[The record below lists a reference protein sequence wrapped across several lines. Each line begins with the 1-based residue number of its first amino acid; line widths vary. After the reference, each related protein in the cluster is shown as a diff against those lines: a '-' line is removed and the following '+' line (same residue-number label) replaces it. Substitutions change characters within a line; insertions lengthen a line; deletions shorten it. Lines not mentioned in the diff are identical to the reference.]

1 MCPFASSGAAP
12 VPNGGGIVRASMK
25 RARPSS
31 AATAPIPQKAP
42 DDSVTS
48 SHEMTQSRRHSSSRK
63 FVPASPP
70 SLISIV
76 LAALL
81 SLLATT
87 TAAPATSSMPTD
99 VNVVDLLH
107 HDRTATT
114 TKATATVS
122 PEASSRKR
130 WHGEKRN
137 LGDVETIAATRQGR
151 AFDVS
156 LSPVSRHLD
165 FGAISQLNDVMGELV
180 IANLDLEPDTEIDFS
195 TVLLAQDVT
204 TANPGNVPV
213 LTVRVLKTAHI
224 TVPSSEEDRIPTDE
238 RFDNAVESMFADVH
252 QKQELVY
259 KLRETKN
266 SAFASLWE
274 VELAGFM
281 TDEPTSNP
289 TKQPSHYPSAFP
301 TATPS
306 NPPTMQPTPHPTD
319 RPTNLPSPS
328 PSSVPSL
335 KPTPL
340 PSASPT
346 TRPTKAPTREPSLS
360 PTHSPTSA
368 PTFGFASLTVEGN
381 VFDISLTP
389 MAAPLDFFST
399 THLNNALS
407 EMVRRNL
414 VLDFK
419 AKVKFTTVLLYQSIQ
434 IEPTNTK
441 KQGEQSQ
448 EQPQPRWQYDN
459 TRRLERNRA
468 LTHKAT
474 AVASSTSSGAAA
486 SSATTLIARVRLTA
500 HVSVPTIG
508 GGKYNAHFIPDMD
521 DMDNAVSAVFSDP
534 IQRRELLKILQDS
547 YDQFKSLTNV
557 GFVEFIYPPTPSPS
571 AMPSVSPSYSPTVTH
586 SQSPSLLPS
595 NDPSSAPSVL
605 PSGMPSRSPSAEPS
619 TIPSW
624 LPSHLP
630 TDVPSSP
637 PTVTHSEPPSN
648 VPSTAPSLE
657 PAVVDVR
664 GNIIEISLSPVTQ
677 LLDFESIDTLD
688 AVLDELVGNNLVAI
702 VPEMDKDSV
711 SFSTDLIGQHIE
723 KGITST
729 LKVRISRVAHFRV
742 PAKAPGIPIDS
753 AVVPTGGGI
762 DLAHQIV
769 FTDVFQRASLIESL
783 RSIAASE
790 DADNDVSDLDAG
802 AIGGTGSNNVFQK
815 LREVTFEQFVYPPTP
830 EPTGEPSVRPS
841 ARPSS
846 SPSDA
851 PTKIPSSSPSRA
863 PTVTPSSAPS
873 SGPTPLHSASP
884 SSAPSASPSGAPTM
898 LPTASPSSMPSVPP
912 TKAPTREPS
921 PSPTQAPTVQPTTA
935 HPSATP
941 SMHPTT
947 EAPTFSPSA
956 TPTTAPPTRKPSES
970 PSQVPSTSPTDKP
983 TYLPVTLDI
992 PLSDFTLLFSPM
1004 DSYLAQGARDELNYI
1019 LDQMIVDNL
1028 ILSEDLGLAKIE
1040 FSTTVLSQ
1048 LTSEDEEEAST
1059 TRKGGKRRRIQQR
1072 KPDPYLSIAFRKVAH
1087 ITVQTLD
1094 IFGNINEE
1102 AVPDSASFD
1111 LAVLTI
1117 FTDLAEKERLVLSLI
1132 DSIPRFADL
1141 RNVVM
1146 KDSVSSR
1153 MLPPPVISSRSGSGE
1168 SGDDNS
1174 SNSSN
1179 QIVPGVS
1186 NSMFY
1191 GIVATVSIII
1201 CAVGLAAG
1209 KMILSKRNEEGGVAG
1224 FGIGGNK
1231 KKKIHLGERRSKG
1244 SSGRPRSGPSGN
1256 RSADRHSRSHSRSRG
1271 HPDRRSRDR
1280 PANHHHP
1287 QHHRHHSHRPQVVA
1301 QEYNHHH
1308 LQHAPQQYYQQ
1319 QEAWNAAAN
1328 YGMTMEDESDSV
1340 SELEVGE
1347 SVVANMMSMKEQD
1360 GGYGRSQAYSHG
1372 GAGGI
1377 QSHHHA
1383 PRRTAHASGGDYDG
1397 WNREAAWDRVDG
1409 T

>member
-1 MCPFASSGAAP
+1 M
-12 VPNGGGIVRASMK
+12 
-25 RARPSS
+25 AR
-31 AATAPIPQKAP
+31 
-42 DDSVTS
+42 
-48 SHEMTQSRRHSSSRK
+48 SHTCKMTQSHRHESAYVYRK

-76 LAALL
+76 LVALL
-81 SLLATT
+81 SLLATAT
-87 TAAPATSSMPTD
+87 ATAASISSTHGD
-99 VNVVDLLH
+99 VVDLLH
-107 HDRTATT
+107 SVDRTR
-114 TKATATVS
+114 TKATAMMS
-122 PEASSRKR
+122 PKANGREK
-130 WHGEKRN
+130 WPDEKRN
-137 LGDVETIAATRQGR
+137 LGDIETVTATRQGR

-180 IANLDLEPDTEIDFS
+180 IANLDLAPDTDIDFS
-195 TVLLAQDVT
+195 TVLLAQNVAT
-204 TANPGNVPV
+204 VNPGNVPV
-213 LTVRVLKTAHI
+213 LTVRVLKTAYI
-224 TVPSSEEDRIPTDE
+224 TIPSSEEDRIPTDE
-238 RFDNAVESMFADVH
+238 SFDDAVEAMFADVQ

-281 TDEPTSNP
+281 TDEPTASP
-289 TKQPSHYPSAFP
+289 TNQPSSRPSAYP

-306 NPPTMQPTPHPTD
+306 ASPTAQPTPHPTEG
-319 RPTNLPSPS
+319 PTKLPSQS
-328 PSSVPSL
+328 PSSMPSL

-346 TRPTKAPTREPSLS
+346 TSPSQRPTAFPTVS

-389 MAAPLDFFST
+389 MEAPLDFFST

-434 IEPTNTK
+434 IQPTGTK
-441 KQGEQSQ
+441 KQGEKSQ

-468 LTHKAT
+468 LTHKTT

-521 DMDNAVSAVFSDP
+521 DMDNAISAVFSDP
-534 IQRRELLKILQDS
+534 IQRRELLKKLQDS

-571 AMPSVSPSYSPTVTH
+571 AMPSASPSDSPTVTH

-595 NDPSSAPSVL
+595 DEPSNAPSVL
-605 PSGMPSRSPSAEPS
+605 PSDMPSRSPSNEPS
-619 TIPSW
+619 TLPSW
-624 LPSHLP
+624 HPSHLP
-630 TDVPSSP
+630 TGVPSSS
-637 PTVTHSEPPSN
+637 PTVTDSEPPSN
-648 VPSTAPSLE
+648 VPSTPPSLE

-688 AVLDELVGNNLVAI
+688 AVLDELVGDNLVAI

-711 SFSTDLIGQHIE
+711 SFSTNLIGQHIV
-723 KGITST
+723 KGVTST
-729 LKVRISRVAHFRV
+729 LKVRVSRVAHFRV
-742 PAKAPGIPIDS
+742 PAKAPGIPVDS
-753 AVVPTGGGI
+753 AVVSTGGGI
-762 DLAHQIV
+762 DLATQIV

-783 RSIAASE
+783 RSIALNE
-790 DADNDVSDLDAG
+790 DADGSISNLDAD
-802 AIGGTGSNNVFQK
+802 AIGGTGSNNVFQR

-846 SPSDA
+846 TPSYA
-851 PTKIPSSSPSRA
+851 PTKTPSSSPSWA
-863 PTVTPSSAPS
+863 PTFSPSSAPS
-873 SGPTPLHSASP
+873 SSPTPLHSASP
-884 SSAPSASPSGAPTM
+884 SSTPSGSPSHVPTM
-898 LPTASPSSMPSVPP
+898 LPTASPSSIPSVPP
-912 TKAPTREPS
+912 TKAPTRKPS
-921 PSPTQAPTVQPTTA
+921 LSPTQAPTMHPTTA

-956 TPTTAPPTRKPSES
+956 TPTTAPPTREPTAS
-970 PSQVPSTSPTDKP
+970 PSQAPSTSPTDKP

-1004 DSYLAQGARDELNYI
+1004 DSYLAQGARDELNTI
-1019 LDQMIVDNL
+1019 LDQMIIDNL
-1028 ILSEDLGLAKIE
+1028 ILSEDLGPVKIE

-1048 LTSEDEEEAST
+1048 LTSEDEEEASAK
-1059 TRKGGKRRRIQQR
+1059 KGGKRRRIQQR

-1087 ITVQTLD
+1087 VTVQTLD

-1117 FTDLAEKERLVLSLI
+1117 FTDLTEKERFVLSLI
-1132 DSIPRFADL
+1132 DSIARFANL
-1141 RNVVM
+1141 RNVIM
-1146 KDSVSSR
+1146 KGSVSSR
-1153 MLPPPVISSRSGSGE
+1153 MLPPPAISSRSGGGG
-1168 SGDDNS
+1168 SGDDIA

-1201 CAVGLAAG
+1201 CAVGLASG
-1209 KMILSKRNEEGGVAG
+1209 KMILSKRNEDRGVAG
-1224 FGIGGNK
+1224 FGGGGK
-1231 KKKIHLGERRSKG
+1231 KKRKVQLGEIRSKG
-1244 SSGRPRSGPSGN
+1244 SSGRPRSGPRNGN
-1256 RSADRHSRSHSRSRG
+1256 ADRHSRSRSRPQG
-1271 HPDRRSRDR
+1271 QPHRSRER
-1280 PANHHHP
+1280 PSHHLH
-1287 QHHRHHSHRPQVVA
+1287 HHRHHPHHPPMA

-1308 LQHAPQQYYQQ
+1308 LQQAPQQYYQQ
-1319 QEAWNAAAN
+1319 QEAWGAAAN

-1360 GGYGRSQAYSHG
+1360 GGYGKSAAYSYG
-1372 GAGGI
+1372 DAGGV

-1383 PRRTAHASGGDYDG
+1383 PRRTAYASVGDYDG
-1397 WNREAAWDRVDG
+1397 WNNRETTWDRVDA